1 MNGRYLMVQAIALG
15 SILGLSWV
23 LTGPGGT
30 ISGSAAAPDKVN
42 LAVGYQVDP
51 EWPRKPA
58 GLEWGQMP
66 GLAVDA
72 QDQVWIFHRG
82 KTPVQVFGR
91 DGVLVRSWD
100 NATFKSGHHM
110 KIGPEGNVWLTDS
123 GAHTVYKYSPEGERL
138 MTLGTPGEPGED
150 DRHFNRPTD
159 MAITPAGDIFV
170 TDGYGNSR
178 VVHFDAEGRFVKTW
192 GKLGTAPGEFD
203 TPHGI
208 VVDSKGRLYVAD
220 RSNARVQIFDQS
232 GRFLAE
238 WRNLMVPWGIW
249 VTETDDIYVCGSS
262 PMRWGSGGRLGAPP
276 KDQLL
281 MKLNTEGRVLEHWTF
296 PLGTIGESDPEPG
309 SLNWV
314 HAVAVDSRG
323 DVYLCDIQGQRV
335 QRMVRLN

>member
-1 MNGRYLMVQAIALG
+1 MNRRYLMVQAIALG
-15 SILGLSWV
+15 SILGLSWF
-23 LTGPGGT
+23 LTGSGGT
-30 ISGSAAAPDKVN
+30 ISGNAAAPDKVN

-58 GLEWGQMP
+58 GLKWGQMP

-82 KTPVQVFGR
+82 KTPVQVFDR
-91 DGVLVRSWD
+91 DGSLVRSWD
-100 NATFKSGHHM
+100 NASFNSGHHM
-110 KIGPEGNVWLTDS
+110 KIGPEGNVWLTDA
-123 GAHTVYKYSPEGERL
+123 GAHAVYKYTPEGDLL
-138 MTLGTPGEPGED
+138 MTLGTPGKPGED

-208 VVDSKGRLYVAD
+208 VVDSNGRLYVAD
-220 RSNARVQIFDQS
+220 RSNARVQVFDQS

-296 PLGTIGESDPEPG
+296 PLGKIGESDPEAG